1 MRQYRRDIRKA
12 SGQRRAVIPELLI
25 HAQFIKG
32 TKVQGGTD
40 AD

>member
-12 SGQRRAVIPELLI
+12 SGQQRVVLNELWI

-32 TKVQGGTD
+32 AKTQGGTD
-40 AD
+40 AN